1 MLSTLLD
8 VCWTFRLETLGACS
22 ERLSQFMN
30 EVRVYP
36 VLEQWFR
43 TANSRAQALRRPLL
57 DLSPA
62 GLMKWHAET
71 KQDVAETVQPLGF
84 WFSAW
89 NGQPDEA
96 STGISVRCGSYMPKG
111 YESPDALPNYLE
123 FDFPRPHNPSIQTP
137 ETMRGV
143 MTAAIRAYDADHCRV
158 YTLNFLEHMEDLR
171 QRFAFPGWITWFRGP
186 VHPIPNLGDDATVE
200 PFEGG
205 ALITLGE
212 RPLDDERPE
221 DVARLRDAYLKM
233 RAAGYPV

>member
-1 MLSTLLD
+1 
-8 VCWTFRLETLGACS
+8 
-22 ERLSQFMN
+22 
-30 EVRVYP
+30 
-36 VLEQWFR
+36 
-43 TANSRAQALRRPLL
+43 
-57 DLSPA
+57 
-62 GLMKWHAET
+62 MKWHAET
-71 KQDVAETVQPLGF
+71 KQDAAETVQPLGF

-89 NGQPDEA
+89 NGQPEESACGFIVHTA
-96 STGISVRCGSYMPKG
+96 SNMSAGGKLPG
-111 YESPDALPNYLE
+111 ELPNYLD
-123 FDFPRPHNPSIQTP
+123 FNFPRPHNPSIQTP

-143 MTAAIRAYDADHCRV
+143 MAAAIQAYDADLCRV
-158 YTLNFLEHMEDLR
+158 TNRKFLAHLRDLR